1 MAAARWRERRGAA
14 LVALAPSMIG
24 WAMLSMLPDSDV
36 IGFSFGIP
44 YESIW
49 GHRGATHSF
58 AFALLVGAAVAV
70 VVPPSPRLP
79 RAGGRRWAPAWP
91 AGLLAGLVV
100 CSHGLLDSLTD
111 GGRGV
116 ALLWPFTAHRY
127 FAPWHPIPVSP
138 IGFGLLSSF
147 GMRVALHELLLFAP
161 LFAYALWP
169 RRARRRACAV

>member
-1 MAAARWRERRGAA
+1 MAAARWRERRGEA
-14 LVALAPSMIG
+14 LVALAPSMMG

-58 AFALLVGAAVAV
+58 AFALLVGAAVTLAV
-70 VVPPSPRLP
+70 
-79 RAGGRRWAPAWP
+79 RRRRTPAWP
-91 AGLLAGLVV
+91 TGLLAGLVV

-111 GGRGV
+111 GGRGI

-147 GMRVALHELLLFAP
+147 GMRVAMHELLLFAP
-161 LFAYALWP
+161 LFAYAIWP
-169 RRARRRACAV
+169 RRARRRAYAV